1 MILIIS
7 IENDQ
12 HVPFVT
18 RRLDRLGE
26 EYLWFD
32 CTRFPVD
39 SEIHISYARDGLT
52 RVVLR
57 VDDREYDLSA
67 VKAIW
72 LRRVRD
78 SRPLK
83 VLSEGVSRT
92 YAAGVCTMVLRRLWE
107 LLDCRWLPATPE
119 GDQHASNKL
128 LQLSVAARIGW
139 RLPRT
144 LVTNSPEDFL
154 AFYDECHGRMVTKLA
169 AGASAYAQIRIGDKF
184 PAFTRPVRRRDLA
197 SFRSLG
203 FAPMMLQEYVPK
215 RVELRITVVG
225 THAFAAEIDSQ
236 ASPRS
241 RDDWRQLDPDPEIY
255 RVHRLPPEVEARCV
269 RLVHELQLS
278 YGALDVIVTPDGEY
292 VFIEINPNGQWAWIE
307 EYTRLPIADAITNYL
322 VHGEKNSHG
331 SLGNRYV
338 GELASEPALA
348 R

>member
-1 MILIIS
+1 MILILS
-7 IENDQ
+7 IEKDQ

-18 RRLDRLGE
+18 RRLERLGE

-32 CTRFPVD
+32 CTRFPTD
-39 SEIHISYARDGLT
+39 SEINVSYARDGLA
-52 RVVLR
+52 RIALR
-57 VDDREYDLSA
+57 ADGCEYDLSSL
-67 VKAIW
+67 KAIW
-72 LRRVRD
+72 LRRLRD
-78 SRPLK
+78 PKPLK
-83 VLSEGVSRT
+83 ALTEGVSRN
-92 YAAGVCTMVLRRLWE
+92 YAAGVCTMVLWRLWE
-107 LLDCRWLPATPE
+107 MLGCRWLPATPA

-154 AFYDECHGRMVTKLA
+154 AFYDECHGQMVTKLA
-169 AGASAYAQIRIGDKF
+169 AGASAYAQMRIGDKF
-184 PAFTRPVRRRDLA
+184 PAFTRPVRRRDLG
-197 SFRSLG
+197 SFRSIR

-225 THAFAAEIDSQ
+225 NHAFAAEIDSQ

-241 RDDWRQLDPDPEIY
+241 RNDWRQLDPDPEIY
-255 RVHRLPPEVEARCV
+255 RVHILPPEVEARCI
-269 RLVHELQLS
+269 RLVRQLHLS

-307 EYTRLPIADAITNYL
+307 EYTHLPIAEAITDYL
-322 VHGEKNSHG
+322 VNGEKNSHG
-331 SLGNRYV
+331 SLDQPYA
-338 GELASEPALA
+338 GELASEPALS